1 MGWAASLTH
10 IFAVCLVKL
19 TNVDS
24 YIGDAKYGRLV
35 GTDQFGNRYFEQ
47 LDPKEELPGQYNRF
61 RIVRCCGCGRS

>member
-1 MGWAASLTH
+1 MGWATSLTH

-19 TNVDS
+19 INVDS

-47 LDPKEELPGQYNRF
+47 LDPKEELPGQYHLF